1 LPDLQVV
8 VTKDGSHTLFVP
20 ALNEHYHSTFGAIQE
35 SEFIFINTGLRS
47 LLPAQNPTPENRRTE
62 TEIHILEVG
71 FGTGLNALL
80 TQIEA
85 AQSNLN
91 VFYTA
96 LEAHPLE
103 QDVWSQLNFHKH
115 LLQPDAAS
123 AYKQIHLAGWNQQ
136 VTISPGF
143 LLHKIHGDLRQF
155 APGSEQYHLIYFD
168 AFGPDVQPELWT
180 PEIFIGLYNSL
191 KTNGVLVTY
200 SVKGTVVRALK
211 AAGFT
216 TQKLP
221 GPPGKREILRA
232 TRPE

>member
-1 LPDLQVV
+1 MPDLQVV
-8 VTKDGSHTLFVP
+8 VTKDGSQTLFVP
-20 ALNEHYHSTFGAIQE
+20 ELNEHYHSTFGAIQE

-47 LLPAQNPTPENRRTE
+47 ILSAQNPTPANRKPE
-62 TEIHILEVG
+62 AEIRILEVG

-85 AQSNLN
+85 AQSNLTI
-91 VFYTA
+91 FYTA
-96 LEAHPLE
+96 LEAHPLA
-103 QDVWSQLNFHKH
+103 QDVWSQLKFHQQ

-123 AYKQIHLAGWNQQ
+123 AYEQIHLAVWNRQ

-143 LLHKIHGDLRQF
+143 RLQKIHGDLRQF
-155 APGSEQYHLIYFD
+155 APGSEQYQLIYFD

-180 PEIFIGLYNSL
+180 PEIFSGLYNSL
-191 KTNGVLVTY
+191 KPHGVLVTY